1 MIAKNIHPS
10 TTILQSY
17 RPKAYTK
24 SMLFIIKSANGQQ
37 KGTNNDGKMTSN
49 FKDNLL
55 CSEAYL
61 TLFGGCTKLRPPPPP
76 PRFIDIPQLWNLA
89 ELYLT

>member
-1 MIAKNIHPS
+1 
-10 TTILQSY
+10 
-17 RPKAYTK
+17 
-24 SMLFIIKSANGQQ
+24 MLFIIKSANGQQ

-61 TLFGGCTKLRPPPPP
+61 SLFWGWSKLLPPLPPPPAP
-76 PRFIDIPQLWNLA
+76 FIDIPQLWNLA